1 MTAIANQQTPAHSSA
16 TRDARPG
23 KSLFSGFT
31 LIELMIVLVIL
42 SVILLVAIPGFSE
55 INLKTRLKS
64 YANDMVTSAY
74 LARGEAIKR
83 NGEVRLCI
91 STDGTTCLGSGND
104 WEQGWIVIAA
114 DNSVIRR
121 QQAAENGYLM
131 STSTANHTLTFQSS
145 GAASTTTVL
154 TVCRK
159 TPTVG
164 SQQKEISI
172 AFTGRPSVATTSS
185 TTCS

>member
-1 MTAIANQQTPAHSSA
+1 MTGITEQQAAAQVSA
-16 TRDARPG
+16 RKKSGPG
-23 KSLFSGFT
+23 KRGFRGFT

-55 INLKTRLKS
+55 LNLKTRLKS

-114 DNSVIRR
+114 DGTVIRR
-121 QQAAENGYLM
+121 QQAGETGYLM
-131 STSTANHTLTFQSS
+131 STSPANHTLTFESS
-145 GAASTTTVL
+145 GAASTPTTL

-159 TPTVG
+159 IPTVG

-172 AFTGRPSVATTSS
+172 SFTGRPSVATTSS